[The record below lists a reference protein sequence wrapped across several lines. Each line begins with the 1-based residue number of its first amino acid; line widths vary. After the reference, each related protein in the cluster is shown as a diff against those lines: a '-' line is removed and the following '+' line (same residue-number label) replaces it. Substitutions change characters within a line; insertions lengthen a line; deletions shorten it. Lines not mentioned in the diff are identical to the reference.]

1 MSRLRRRI
9 AKPALAV
16 GACFAVVMGLLAQ
29 APAGALPQNAPKVG
43 MVCTTGPTFDLWTG
57 TGDIQTPDGNTVFM
71 WSYADHNDFNPQL
84 RAFQYPGPNLCVN
97 QGDTVVIHLHN
108 TLPEPSSI
116 IFPGQD
122 TPIAA
127 SGGAPGLLTTEAAG
141 NGGDVT
147 YTFTANRPGTYLYES
162 GTNIEKQVE
171 MGMYGALIVR
181 PTGHADW
188 AYNAATAFNPSEE
201 YILLLAEID
210 PVLHQAVKLNKPF
223 DFTTKH
229 DRYFTVNGRSFPD
242 TIQENG
248 SALLPFQ
255 PYGAMVRMRPTV
267 PGEAPSL
274 IRMLNAGSDNHPF
287 HPHGNH
293 ATQISQDGRLVT
305 PTEHFGETI
314 GAGMTEDFT
323 LRWDN
328 AVNGDNWNPTT
339 NPLPADQPN
348 YRELTFKDG
357 NTWYSGSPYLGFKG
371 PFPTGTVSQNICGEW
386 YFPFHSH
393 ALNEFSNFDEGFG
406 GMGTLLRIDPR
417 DGCSVTPST
426 VKVLTGTAN
435 GGSATSLAQIDGGTY
450 RVNSTTSG
458 GQPRT
463 SAWYAQFDG
472 VAAGATNLQV
482 AYTGSAY
489 SATNNFNTL
498 ASGGNTATGGLNG
511 WTFTE
516 TGGTGLTSYGISN
529 GTSTAGNTY
538 SYGSTGSSDRA
549 FGTLLNSPKTALRIG
564 TSFTNNTGAT
574 ISQLEISYTG
584 EQWRYGGAVGAD
596 RLDFQFCLGST
607 NSVCSTTG
615 SGWTDVDLLDF
626 NSPVTSGSAG
636 ALNGNATAN
645 RTAVHYT
652 IGGLSIPNNATYRI
666 RFNDA
671 DKTGADDGLAIDD
684 FSILASPPATATF
697 AVWNWTNSTWV
708 VFPTVPS
715 PAIFGTVDG
724 TVTGGLGSP
733 TPYIGTG
740 THKGSVRV
748 RVLTT
753 HNGNFTTAG
762 NAMSLVYTAP

>member
-9 AKPALAV
+9 VKPAVAV
-16 GACFAVVMGLLAQ
+16 GACFAVVAGLLSQ
-29 APAGALPQNAPKVG
+29 MPAGALPVSAPKVG

-71 WSYADHNDFNPQL
+71 WSYADHNDPNAQL

-97 QGDTVVIHLHN
+97 QGDTVAIHLHN

-122 TPIAA
+122 TLVAA
-127 SGGAPGLLTTEAAG
+127 SGGAPGLLTTEAAA

-147 YTFTANRPGTYLYES
+147 YTFTATRPGTYLYES
-162 GTNIEKQVE
+162 GTNIDKQVE
-171 MGMYGALIVR
+171 MGLYGALIVR

-255 PYGAMVRMRPTV
+255 PYGGLVRLRPTM

-293 ATQISQDGRLVT
+293 TTQIAQDGRLVT

-328 AVNGDNWNPTT
+328 TVNDDNWNPTT

-371 PFPTGTVSQNICGEW
+371 PLPTGTVSQNICGEW

-406 GMGTLLRIDPR
+406 GMGTLLRVDPR
-417 DGCSVTPST
+417 DGCSVAPST
-426 VKVLTGTAN
+426 VKVLTGTFNA
-435 GGSATSLAQIDGGTY
+435 GGAGSLAQIDNGYY

-458 GQPRT
+458 TRT
-463 SAWYAQFDG
+463 SAWYAQFDT
-472 VAAGATNLQV
+472 VATGATGLRVTYQGKVTLPTQQTFSSLAGSGTSSNV
-482 AYTGSAY
+482 PTGWSFVESPTNSTY
-489 SATNNFNTL
+489 GTNNG
-498 ASGGNTATGGLNG
+498 S
-511 WTFTE
+511 
-516 TGGTGLTSYGISN
+516 S
-529 GTSTAGNTY
+529 STGNTY
-538 SYGSTGSSDRA
+538 SYRSNQGNGGAADRA
-549 FGTLLNSPKTALRIG
+549 FGMLRDTNVSSMIG
-564 TSFTNNTGAT
+564 AAFTNTTGST
-574 ISQLEISYTG
+574 ITSLDVAYTG
-584 EQWRYGGAVGAD
+584 EQWRYGGEALRVP
-596 RLDFQFCLGST
+596 
-607 NSVCSTTG
+607 TG
-615 SGWTDVDLLDF
+615 LIS
-626 NSPVTSGSAG
+626 SSA
-636 ALNGNATAN
+636 
-645 RTAVHYT
+645 RTRQA
-652 IGGLSIPNNATYRI
+652 
-666 RFNDA
+666 
-671 DKTGADDGLAIDD
+671 
-684 FSILASPPATATF
+684 
-697 AVWNWTNSTWV
+697 
-708 VFPTVPS
+708 
-715 PAIFGTVDG
+715 
-724 TVTGGLGSP
+724 
-733 TPYIGTG
+733 
-740 THKGSVRV
+740 
-748 RVLTT
+748 
-753 HNGNFTTAG
+753 
-762 NAMSLVYTAP
+762 